1 MSWARECEERM
12 NIVLDHFQQALNQIR
27 TGRAQTSLLDGIKV
41 SYYGTLAPLNT
52 VASITAEGNQVIIQP
67 FDRNALG
74 DIELAI
80 RQSGLDLNPVNDGA
94 LVRIVF
100 PPLTEERRG
109 EFIKHAHDRAEEARI
124 AIRTVRKLA
133 WEEVQ
138 EQQKR
143 GELTEDDRYRR
154 EEELNKL
161 IETFNHK
168 ILDLIKQK
176 EDELKKP

>member
-1 MSWARECEERM
+1 MSWARAFEEKM
-12 NIVLDHFQQALNQIR
+12 EIVLDHFQQALNQIR

-41 SYYGTLAPLNT
+41 SYYGALTPLNT
-52 VASITAEGNQVIIQP
+52 IASITAEGNQVMIHP

-74 DIELAI
+74 DIELAV

-100 PPLTEERRG
+100 SPLTEERRG
-109 EFIKHAHDRAEEARI
+109 ELIKHAHDRAEEARI

-138 EQQKR
+138 QQEKR

-154 EEELNKL
+154 EEDLNKL
-161 IETFNHK
+161 IETLNYK
-168 ILDLIKQK
+168 ILELTKQK